1 MRPDALLSYTRLMDK
16 SHYSQIFSQTAIDA
30 RIDKIAAELIAN
42 FPDKS
47 PLFVA
52 LMRGANP
59 FASKLMFALARQNPD
74 FHPELDYM
82 MVSTY
87 GHERTAKQPVI
98 VTDLAPTTEVSGRDV
113 IVIDD
118 VIDLGITSDFVS
130 QLLLERG
137 AASVKLTVLASKD
150 VSSRTSQADY
160 VGFEAGDKWLVGM
173 GLDDA
178 KSGNEHYRW
187 LDEVWEIR
195 R

>member
-1 MRPDALLSYTRLMDK
+1 MDNPLYTQLFT
-16 SHYSQIFSQTAIDA
+16 QAEIDR
-30 RIDKIAAELIAN
+30 RIDEIARQILTSYH
-42 FPDKS
+42 DS
-47 PLFVA
+47 RPLFVA
-52 LMRGANP
+52 LLRGANP

-87 GHERTAKQPVI
+87 GQAQTAKEPIV
-98 VTDLAPTTEVSGRDV
+98 VTDLAPTTTVSARNIV
-113 IVIDD
+113 VIDD
-118 VIDLGITSDFVS
+118 VIDLGVTSGFVS

-137 AASVKLTVLASKD
+137 ATSVKLAVLASKS
-150 VSSRTSQADY
+150 VPSRTSQADY

-178 KSGNEHYRW
+178 KSGNEYYRW

>member
-1 MRPDALLSYTRLMDK
+1 MNNSLY
-16 SHYSQIFSQTAIDA
+16 SHVFTQDQIDA
-30 RIDKIAAELIAN
+30 RIDELAAELLADYS
-42 FPDKS
+42 DKS

-59 FASKLMFALARQNPD
+59 FASKLMFSLARQNPD

-87 GHERTAKQPVI
+87 GQKQTAKEPVV
-98 VTDLAPTTEVSGRDV
+98 VTDLAPTTTVSARNIV
-113 IVIDD
+113 VIDD
-118 VIDLGITSDFVS
+118 VIDLGVTSDFVS

-137 AASVKLTVLASKD
+137 ATSVKLAVLASKA
-150 VSSRTSQADY
+150 VSSRTSQANY

-187 LDEVWEIR
+187 LDEIWEIKR
-195 R
+195 